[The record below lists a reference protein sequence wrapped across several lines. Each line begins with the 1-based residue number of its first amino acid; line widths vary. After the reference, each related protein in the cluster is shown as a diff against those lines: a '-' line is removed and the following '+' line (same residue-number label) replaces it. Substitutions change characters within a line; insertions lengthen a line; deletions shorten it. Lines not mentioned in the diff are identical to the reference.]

1 MIYRIFV
8 EKKDNVQARKEAAD
22 IQTLLGIKAE
32 DFRLVLRYDVE
43 GLTEEELAAAL
54 PAVFSEPPVDNVY
67 MENLEI
73 PDGYKAFAVSY
84 LAGQYDQR
92 ADSAAQ
98 CVQLLTKKTRP
109 EVKCARVYLVKG
121 VSDAQLAAIKK
132 HIVNPVESEIVGFE
146 KPETLA
152 RETVAGAP
160 VEEVKGFI
168 QKSDDE
174 IAAYHKSVGFAMSVA
189 DLAFVRDYF
198 QKEGRNPTETEL
210 KVIDTYWSDHCRHT
224 TFATELKEIKITSA
238 NRSVEKAY
246 HLYEDLYEE
255 LNGARPDKYPCLMD
269 LATIAAKKLKKDG
282 KLDNLDLSDEINA
295 CSICIDAEID
305 GKTEKYLVM
314 FKNETH
320 NHPTEIE
327 PFGGAAT
334 CLGGA
339 IRDPLSGR
347 TYVYQAM
354 RVTGASD
361 PRESLEDT
369 LKGKLP
375 QRVITQR
382 AAAGFSSYG
391 NQIGLATG
399 IVDEVYHE
407 GYKAKRLETGFVVGG
422 ARKNMVY
429 RETPKAGDVIILLGG
444 ETGRDGCGGATGS
457 SKAHDAKSVE
467 TCGAEVQKGNALTE
481 RKLQRLFLNGEA
493 TRKIKKCNDFGAGGV
508 SVAIGELADGLT
520 IDLDKVP
527 KKYEGLNGT
536 ELAISES
543 QERMAVV
550 VAEKDVDAFIALAA
564 EENLSATPVAV
575 VTDTGR
581 MQMLLKGKAIVD
593 ISREFLNTNGV
604 KQETKAEI
612 ADEVTAWFDKKQG
625 VSFVETTEK
634 TLADLNVCAKKGLS
648 ETFDSTIGAR
658 TVYMPWG
665 GKTQRTPAVA
675 MAAKICGG
683 ETDVCTVSAYGYSPY
698 LMETSPFVGAI
709 YSIVASVSKVVA
721 TGAKYSDIRLTL
733 QEFFQRMTKDAKVW
747 GVPTAALL
755 GAVYAQIGLGLGAI
769 GGKDSMSGT
778 FESIHVPPTLISFA
792 LAPAKASKLI
802 TNVLKG
808 GEKLYHIPV
817 PKDDQ
822 FVPDF
827 EKLKAVYEEV
837 YKNIENGNIS
847 FATVVENGGVGAA
860 VMKSALGNEVGVQFA
875 LTADE
880 LYTEAYGDLVVAIK
894 DEGAFCSCV
903 EKTYVGE
910 ATGNAFVCGEET
922 VALDKAATAYISALD
937 GVFATTAKADG
948 EAKNYSFDGKTS
960 SLYKPFAGVGAKT
973 AKPRVVIPVF
983 PGTNCELD
991 TARRFRLAGADAEIV
1006 VIKNRSAADIE
1017 ESVAALVKAID
1028 SANIIAFPGGFSGGD
1043 EPDGSGKF
1051 IATTFRNPYVA
1062 EAVQKL
1068 LNVRDGLAL
1077 GICNGFQALIKL
1089 GLVPYGEVREMTEN
1103 SPTLTFNNISRH
1115 VSTIVDVR
1123 VASTL
1128 SPWLSACKVG
1138 EVYKVPVSH
1147 GEGKIVAPIAELEK
1161 MRLGGQIAT
1170 QYADEKGNATMVSPF
1185 NPNGSTWAIEGI
1197 TSPDGRVLGKM
1208 GHSERIGDNLYK
1220 NVEGDFDMKIFESGV
1235 KYFL

>member
-22 IQTLLGIKAE
+22 IQTLLKIKTE

-43 GLTEEELAAAL
+43 GLNAEELQAAL
-54 PAVFSEPPVDNVY
+54 GTVFSEPPVDNVY
-67 MENLEI
+67 LEELEI
-73 PDGYKAFAVSY
+73 PAGYKAFAVSY
-84 LAGQYDQR
+84 LTGQYDQR

-98 CVQLLTKKTRP
+98 CVQLLTKKARP
-109 EVKCARVYLVKG
+109 AVKCAKVYMAKG
-121 VSDAQLAAIKK
+121 VTDAELEAIKK
-132 HIVNPVESEIVGFE
+132 HIINPVESEEVGFE

-152 RETVAGAP
+152 RATVEGAEIQDVAG
-160 VEEVKGFI
+160 FI
-168 QKSDDE
+168 AMSDDE
-174 IAAYHKSVGFAMSVA
+174 IAAYHKSIGFAMSVA
-189 DLAFVRDYF
+189 DLVFVREYF
-198 QKEGRNPTETEL
+198 KGEKRNPTETEL

-224 TFATELKEIKITSA
+224 TFATELKNIKITSE
-238 NRSVEKAY
+238 NDGIEKAY
-246 HLYEDLYEE
+246 HLYEDLYKE
-255 LNGARPDKYPCLMD
+255 LNGNRPDKYPCLMD

-282 KLDNLDLSDEINA
+282 KLDNLDISDEINA
-295 CSICIDAEID
+295 CSICIEAEID
-305 GKTEKYLVM
+305 GKKEEYLVM

-354 RVTGASD
+354 RITGAAD
-361 PRESLEDT
+361 PREKLEDT
-369 LKGKLP
+369 LAGKLP
-375 QRVITQR
+375 QRAITQR

-422 ARKNMVY
+422 ARKEMVY
-429 RETPKAGDVIILLGG
+429 REAPKAGDVIVLLGG

-457 SKAHDAKSVE
+457 SKAHDAHSVE

-481 RKLQRLFLNGEA
+481 RKLQRLFLNKKA
-493 TRKIKKCNDFGAGGV
+493 TRMIKKCNDFGAGGV
-508 SVAIGELADGLT
+508 SVAIGELADGLN

-550 VAEKDVDAFIALAA
+550 IAAENVDGFKALAA

-581 MQMLLKGKAIVD
+581 MKMFLKGKAIVD

-604 KQETKAEI
+604 KQEANVEI
-612 ADEVTAWFDKKQG
+612 DDARTCWFDKKSG
-625 VSFVETTEK
+625 LPFAETTK
-634 TLADLNVCAKKGLS
+634 KVISDLNVCAKKGLS

-665 GKTQRTPAVA
+665 GKKQLTPAIA

-698 LMETSPFVGAI
+698 LMETSPFIGAI

-721 TGAKYSDIRLTL
+721 TGANYRDIRLTL
-733 QEFFQRMTKDAKVW
+733 QEFFQRMTGEAKVW
-747 GVPTAALL
+747 GVPASALL
-755 GAVYAQIGLGLGAI
+755 GAVYAQMGLELGAI

-792 LAPAKASKLI
+792 LAPAKASALI
-802 TNVLKG
+802 TNVLQG

-817 PKDDQ
+817 PKDENS
-822 FVPDF
+822 VPDF
-827 EKLKAVYEEV
+827 AKLQAIYAAVYEQIQ
-837 YKNIENGNIS
+837 KGNIP

-860 VMKSALGNEVGVQFA
+860 VVKSALGNSVGVDFA
-875 LTADE
+875 MTADE
-880 LYTEAYGDLVVAIK
+880 LYTEGYGDLVVALK
-894 DEGAFCSCV
+894 DETALDCNIA
-903 EKTYVGE
+903 KTYVGQ
-910 ATGNAFVCGEET
+910 ATNSGKLVCGKES
-922 VALDKAATAYISALD
+922 VCVDSAAENYLATLSSVFPVTAA
-937 GVFATTAKADG
+937 ADG
-948 EAKNYSFDGKTS
+948 KAEICDYLAGAKYTNIST
-960 SLYKPFAGVGAKT
+960 KT
-973 AKPRVVIPVF
+973 AKPRVFIPVF

-991 TARRFRLAGADAEIV
+991 TARKFLLAGAEVQTV
-1006 VIKNRSAADIE
+1006 VVRNRSAQDIE
-1017 ESVAALVKAID
+1017 ESVADIVKAIKN
-1028 SANIIAFPGGFSGGD
+1028 ANIIAFPGGFSGGD

-1051 IATTFRNPYVA
+1051 IATTFRNPYIA
-1062 EAVQKL
+1062 EQVEEL
-1068 LNVRDGLAL
+1068 LNHRDGLAL

-1089 GLVPYGEVREMTEN
+1089 GLVPYGHVKEMTAD

-1115 VSTIVDVR
+1115 VSTVVDIR

-1147 GEGKIVAPIAELEK
+1147 GEGKIVAPVAALEE
-1161 MRLGGQIAT
+1161 MRKNGQIAT
-1170 QYADEKGNATMVSPF
+1170 QYADLSGAPTMLSPY
-1185 NPNGSTWAIEGI
+1185 NPNGSMWAIEGI

-1208 GHSERIGDNLYK
+1208 GHSERTGENLYK
-1220 NVEGDFDMKIFESGV
+1220 NVDGNFDMKIFESGV
-1235 KYFL
+1235 RYFK